1 MKYGK
6 LNLNIIHINDTNNFK
21 ILIYFIEKNNLD
33 ENKNKKFYFYLYYYV
48 FIII

>member
-21 ILIYFIEKNNLD
+21 ILIYFIKFKKNKIY
-33 ENKNKKFYFYLYYYV
+33 KNKK
-48 FIII
+48 